1 MKLPPANLNHL
12 WASLIVEEL
21 VRNGVDTFCL
31 APGSRCTPL
40 TVAVA
45 ENPGAKASIHYDE
58 RGVAFHALGY
68 GRATGRPAVVV
79 TTSGTAVPNAMPAVV
94 EAAADHVPLLVLTAD
109 RPPELRDSA
118 ANQTIDQAKIFGGY
132 ARWFVDLPC
141 PDLQI
146 PPEMVLTTIDQ
157 AVYRSR
163 VPCAGPVHV
172 NCMFREPLAPEP
184 GREDFRDC
192 LATAGS
198 GAWLACET
206 PYTEYVIPER
216 RVDSN
221 ALEDA
226 AKVLG
231 GAKRGLAL
239 VGGLKNEAERMA
251 AGRLLEKLQW
261 PVCADITS
269 GLRMGG
275 PSGLVMGFNDVL
287 VQSRFLSEGGLPD
300 TVLHLGGRLVSKH
313 VAAYV
318 SRSRPKAHIVITGH
332 PERQDPGHEVTLRM
346 EGDIDGVCSDLAGRL
361 GKQEIST
368 WLASWQHAAGAVK
381 KVFERFVMD
390 ADDLNEPIIAFLISQ
405 HIPPDH
411 DLFLAGSMPVRNM
424 DAFAD
429 VSGPS
434 ALVGAN
440 RGASG
445 VDGTIASA
453 AGFARGRRRP
463 VTLLAGDLAFLHDL
477 NSLNYLREA
486 DHPVVVVVINNNGG
500 GIFSFLP
507 IARFEQVFEKYFVAP
522 HDLTFNH
529 AANMYNLPFYH
540 PNNRQEFI
548 RDYQTALNA
557 NRSAIVEVRL
567 DRQQN
572 FARHSRLV
580 EDMLQ
585 ALDH

>member
-12 WASLIVEEL
+12 WASLLVEEL

-31 APGSRCTPL
+31 APGSRCAPL

-45 ENPGAKASIHYDE
+45 ENPGAKATIHYDE

-94 EAAADHVPLLVLTAD
+94 EAAMDHIPLLLLTAD

-118 ANQTIDQAKIFGGY
+118 ANQTVDQAKIFGGY

-141 PDLQI
+141 PDEDI
-146 PPEMVLTTIDQ
+146 SPEMVLTTIDQ
-157 AVYRSR
+157 AVYRS
-163 VPCAGPVHV
+163 CMAGAGPVHV

-184 GREDFRDC
+184 SRKDLRGC
-192 LATAGS
+192 LTS
-198 GAWLACET
+198 VEAWLRSKK
-206 PYTEYVIPER
+206 PYTEYASSVR
-216 RVDSN
+216 TVDSN
-221 ALEDA
+221 NLKRAAGLLE
-226 AKVLG
+226 
-231 GAKRGLAL
+231 GAKRGLAV
-239 VGGLKNEAERMA
+239 VGGLKSASEGKAVCRF
-251 AGRLLEKLQW
+251 LEKLQW

-275 PSGLVMGFNDVL
+275 PSGLVMGFADIL
-287 VQSRFLSEGGLPD
+287 VQSRFLNKAGRPE
-300 TVLHLGGRLVSKH
+300 TVLHLGGRMVSKH
-313 VAAYV
+313 VADYV
-318 SRSRPKAHIVITGH
+318 SRGRPRAHILIAGH
-332 PERQDPGHEVTLRM
+332 PERQDPHHEVTLRM
-346 EGDIDGVCSDLAGRL
+346 EGDLDQVCSNLAGRL
-361 GKQEIST
+361 GKQENSP
-368 WLASWQHAAGAVK
+368 WLASWQQAAGAVK
-381 KVFERFVMD
+381 KVFERFVID
-390 ADDLNEPIIAFLISQ
+390 GDDLNEPIIAFLISQ
-405 HIPPDH
+405 HIPSAH

-429 VSGPS
+429 VLGPS

-463 VTLLAGDLAFLHDL
+463 VILVAGDLAFLHDL

-567 DRQQN
+567 DRQRN